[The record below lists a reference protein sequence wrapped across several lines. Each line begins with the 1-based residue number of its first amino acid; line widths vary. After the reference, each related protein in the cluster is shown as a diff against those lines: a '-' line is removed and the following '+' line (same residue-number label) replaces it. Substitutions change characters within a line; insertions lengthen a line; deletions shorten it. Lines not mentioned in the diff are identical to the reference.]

1 MSDLTCPY
9 CGADNE
15 VRHDDGFGYAEDV
28 RHETECHACGKNF
41 VFTTSIVLY
50 YAAAKADCLN
60 GAEHDLRLSNTI
72 PVEYSRWV
80 CRCCEYEKRLT
91 DDEVEK
97 LKTDRAALAAKE
109 VG

>member
-1 MSDLTCPY
+1 MNDLTCPY

-15 VRHDDGFGYAEDV
+15 VCHDDGFGYAENV

-50 YAAAKADCLN
+50 YTAAKADCLN
-60 GAEHDLRLSNTI
+60 GDKHELCLSNTY
-72 PVEYSRWV
+72 PVQYSRWV
-80 CRCCEYEKRLT
+80 CRCCDYERRLSA
-91 DDEVEK
+91 DEIA
-97 LKTDRAALAAKE
+97 LAKTDRAALAAKE